1 LRSALLWLA
10 CAGAALAGGA
20 VLERATGAEVQED
33 VAARADELAAE
44 VRRLQDEL
52 ALARAELARVQRALD
67 VSEHRRSDREYAWFE
82 YNQALAELRID
93 HKVPPFSVD
102 PDYLPKTVE
111 PAAEV
116 DSPKEELAR
125 ALAER
130 AREIEISLRHFLL
143 LEEIRGL
150 DVLELGALD
159 RGAIG
164 PVVFRLLDDRGRLA
178 GGLSAERLRLEA
190 SRAGH
195 TVTLVLENG
204 FESRG
209 GERVPFTA
217 GARRIVLPYVD
228 PEPWIASFPELFP
241 ASQVSPPVDDG
252 RWDRGR
258 LERELNRLLR
268 EVDAGR
274 YYRLSRVE
282 GILGDV
288 LQLVQ
293 LEAFQEG
300 GALERRIFA
309 DRMTIAREGGG
320 ICLVLEGG
328 VVVRGGVRTPF
339 VDGVHR
345 IFLPRADAAAW
356 EAARLPG
363 LTPPPATQAEPAA
376 PGER

>member
-1 LRSALLWLA
+1 MLLSA
-10 CAGAALAGGA
+10 CAGAALLGGTW
-20 VLERATGAEVQED
+20 LQRATGAQDDEPA
-33 VAARADELAAE
+33 AARLDELAAE

-52 ALARAELARVQRALD
+52 AATRAELARVQQALD

-82 YNQALAELRID
+82 YNQALAELRIY

-111 PAAEV
+111 APPADDTPEV
-116 DSPKEELAR
+116 ELAR
-125 ALAER
+125 ALAAR
-130 AREIEISLRHFLL
+130 AREIEISLRHFLQ

-159 RGAIG
+159 GGAIG
-164 PVVFRLLDDRGRLA
+164 PVVFRLLDDQGRLA
-178 GGLSAERLRLEA
+178 GGLSSERLRLEA

-209 GERVPFTA
+209 GERIPFTA
-217 GARRIVLPYVD
+217 GARRIVLPFVD

-252 RWDRGR
+252 RWDKGR
-258 LERELNRLLR
+258 LQRELNRLLR
-268 EVDAGR
+268 EAETGR

-282 GILGDV
+282 GILGGV

-293 LEAFQEG
+293 LEAFDEG

-309 DRMTIAREGGG
+309 DRMTIAREGEGVC
-320 ICLVLEGG
+320 ISLEGG
-328 VVVRGGVRTPF
+328 VIIRGGVRTPF
-339 VDGVHR
+339 VDGTHR
-345 IFLPRADAAAW
+345 IFLPHADAAAW

-363 LTPPPATQAEPAA
+363 LAPAPEAQDGPAA
-376 PGER
+376 PVER

>member
-1 LRSALLWLA
+1 LRPALLLV
-10 CAGAALAGGA
+10 CAGAALAGSAWLRG
-20 VLERATGAEVQED
+20 ATGAQDEEPA
-33 VAARADELAAE
+33 AARADELAAE

-52 ALARAELARVQRALD
+52 AAVRAELARVQQALD

-111 PAAEV
+111 DPTLSAT
-116 DSPKEELAR
+116 SQEELAR

-143 LEEIRGL
+143 VEEIRGL

-164 PVVFRLLDDRGRLA
+164 PVVFRLLDDRGRLS

-217 GARRIVLPYVD
+217 GARRIVLPFVD

-252 RWDRGR
+252 RWDHGR
-258 LERELNRLLR
+258 LARELNRLLR
-268 EVDAGR
+268 EADTGR
-274 YYRLSRVE
+274 YYRLSKVE

-293 LEAFQEG
+293 LEAFDEG
-300 GALERRIFA
+300 GGLERRIFA
-309 DRMTIAREGGG
+309 DRMTIGREGAG

-328 VVVRGGVRTPF
+328 VIIRGGVRTPF
-339 VDGVHR
+339 VDGSHR
-345 IFLPRADAAAW
+345 IFLPHADASAW

-363 LTPPPATQAEPAA
+363 LTPAPAAEDGPAA
-376 PGER
+376 PVER